1 MKSIAVCSLALAGA
15 AAAGAILI
23 SSPGCS
29 DTVSSVCDGL
39 CDCWQCSASEYEECV
54 DDVEDAVQ
62 SAERRGCPEA
72 ADAFMRCVDAD
83 IECMSDRNAAAPT
96 RCETERDALA
106 TCGVRVPV
114 PFLSPLCERG
124 VQRVRDCGGVVFE
137 PEPAPCAG
145 PSRCT
150 YACYAIATCDEVLS
164 GRSRQLDECIVRCLG
179 GMPPPGPS
187 PR

>member
-62 SAERRGCPEA
+62 SAERRGCPVA

-83 IECMSDRNAAAPT
+83 IECMGDRNAAEPT
-96 RCETERDALA
+96 RCETEKDALA
-106 TCGVRVPV
+106 TCGVRVP
-114 PFLSPLCERG
+114 LLGPLCERG
-124 VQRVRDCGGVVFE
+124 AQRVRDCAGGLF
-137 PEPAPCAG
+137 EPAPCAG

-150 YACYAIATCDEVLS
+150 YACYATATCDEVLS
-164 GRSRQLDECIVRCLG
+164 GRSPQLTECVARCVE